1 MLQSSLLGRSHRKKK
16 FTRLFFKDGSSG
28 SKLSETTMTTTSS
41 ARWRPCEMEM
51 QTSAAS
57 TFNVVKNGDAAI
69 YSSFIESQSGSRRIN
84 QLEIGTPEREFSL
97 RSSPKKRHN
106 NETGGKVSD
115 KRISRLPQS
124 IKQPFKSAFYF
135 SPLSLSS
142 WRIKT
147 FPRFYFD
154 P

>member
-1 MLQSSLLGRSHRKKK
+1 
-16 FTRLFFKDGSSG
+16 
-28 SKLSETTMTTTSS
+28 
-41 ARWRPCEMEM
+41 MEM

-135 SPLSLSS
+135 SPLSLSLANKNFS
-142 WRIKT
+142 PILFRSVRKNLHFFFCRSLRQVLHWT
-147 FPRFYFD
+147 APVNGQ
-154 P
+154 PETVG